1 MAASRSTH
9 ERKSGRGPC
18 LRAFSLVVRKRPKRP
33 GEGGGAKRGKNKVE
47 KRKGRGKALKTAEDG
62 GNDLSEGVVVC
73 VYILVWMCV
82 YVVYGCN
89 GCSVWMYGCMYGVC
103 TDVRM

>member
-33 GEGGGAKRGKNKVE
+33 GEGGGQREAKIKW
-47 KRKGRGKALKTAEDG
+47 KRERE
-62 GNDLSEGVVVC
+62 EE
-73 VYILVWMCV
+73 
-82 YVVYGCN
+82 
-89 GCSVWMYGCMYGVC
+89 
-103 TDVRM
+103 RR